1 MTTGRDVRTAGPGHY
16 KAQRDEAR
24 TQRDEAWVRIDRL
37 MVELAHAH
45 GRSVNAERA
54 AHNLPPERMPS

>member
-1 MTTGRDVRTAGPGHY
+1 MTQRVSNAGHY
-16 KAQRDEAR
+16 RVQRNEAR
-24 TQRDEAWVRIDRL
+24 SLLAEAAARIDRL